1 MKTQANRPPVKCYT
15 QLTVW
20 HNLGNSRGSLSK
32 KTLILRSIL
41 AGWVGVQ
48 QSEHIK
54 PHNKFSKINF
64 NIVIPTDFINDSS
77 TNPIIK
83 KVMYGRIIT

>member
-1 MKTQANRPPVKCYT
+1 M
-15 QLTVW
+15 W
-20 HNLGNSRGSLSK
+20 G
-32 KTLILRSIL
+32 
-41 AGWVGVQ
+41 VGVQ

-64 NIVIPTDFINDSS
+64 NIVIPTNFINDSS

-83 KVMYGRIIT
+83 KVMYGL